1 MKQLISRLRLRHTI
15 YLFFKKENK
24 ILIELTKKIHAIMNN
39 RSKHFQYMSTHIAAF
54 KKKLARDK
62 HTLILY
68 YIIYT
73 FTVFFVVLFFFRIF
87 EWDHWEKRWK
97 RVCHYYF
104 FFLKKNKF
112 WNMFMLFFYCKR
124 HLFLSRN
131 LHTHTKKQFVVR
143 PCFLNVCSFLFVP
156 FFSYL
161 HENKHTHVHKSRWH
175 TFCCFFFCISVW
187 FICLVISWNIL
198 CGEKTKTRQN
208 LGGIHTNKNKKKIVW
223 TFFSLS
229 LSTVIST
236 ILYIIYIN
244 LCV

>member
-1 MKQLISRLRLRHTI
+1 MKR
-15 YLFFKKENK
+15 ENK
-24 ILIELTKKIHAIMNN
+24 KIEKKNETADFAIAPTSHYIPFFLKKKIRFWLNLLKKIHAIMNN

-175 TFCCFFFCISVW
+175 TFCCFFFLY
-187 FICLVISWNIL
+187 FGLVYLSRHFLKYFVRW
-198 CGEKTKTRQN
+198 K
-208 LGGIHTNKNKKKIVW
+208 NKNKTKSGWDTHKQK
-223 TFFSLS
+223 
-229 LSTVIST
+229 
-236 ILYIIYIN
+236 
-244 LCV
+244 

>member
-1 MKQLISRLRLRHTI
+1 
-15 YLFFKKENK
+15 
-24 ILIELTKKIHAIMNN
+24 MNN

-161 HENKHTHVHKSRWH
+161 HENQHTHTLLRIKKAITISKRQEPSVHRDGQWRHWEKRFRFVLLVEKKSL
-175 TFCCFFFCISVW
+175 TA
-187 FICLVISWNIL
+187 
-198 CGEKTKTRQN
+198 E
-208 LGGIHTNKNKKKIVW
+208 IHERSAT
-223 TFFSLS
+223 T
-229 LSTVIST
+229 
-236 ILYIIYIN
+236 
-244 LCV
+244 